1 MVKKSS
7 VEKAYQLAKERY
19 TELGVNT
26 DQIIEKMDK
35 LAISMPCWQG
45 DDINGFEKS
54 EHTLSGGIDVTGNYP
69 GKARNISELRNDME
83 KALSLIPGQH
93 RVNLHAIYL
102 DTDQA
107 VDRDEIK
114 PEHFAGWVDWAKEN
128 GLGLDFN
135 PTCFS
140 HPKSDDGFTLSH
152 PDQEIREFWIEHCKA
167 SRKIGE
173 YFGKKL
179 GDTAVTNIWIPDGYK
194 DMPVDRLAPRQRLK
208 DSLDKIFSQDI
219 DNNYN
224 LDAVESKLFGI
235 GSESYVTGSY
245 DFYLSYALQNEK
257 LLCLDTGHFHPTE
270 NVYDKISTSL
280 LYLDEILLHITRSVR
295 WDSDHVVAFDDKL
308 NKVVEEIIRNDFLD
322 RVHVGL
328 DFFDASINRTAAWV
342 IGMRN
347 TQKAFLKAMLEP
359 VAQLK
364 EFENKGDFTS
374 RLALMEEYK
383 TYPFNAVWD
392 YYCLKN
398 EVPVGSDWL
407 AEIKEYEK
415 NVLSQRD

>member
-1 MVKKSS
+1 MVNKNS
-7 VEKAYQLAKERY
+7 VKKAYQIAKERY
-19 TELGVNT
+19 AEIGIDT
-26 DQIIEKMDK
+26 DQVILEMEN
-35 LAISMPCWQG
+35 LHISMPCWQG
-45 DDINGFEKS
+45 DDINGFEKN
-54 EHTLSGGIDVTGNYP
+54 EHALSGGIDVTGNHP
-69 GKARNISELRNDME
+69 GKAKNISELRNDME
-83 KALSLIPGQH
+83 KALSLIPGKH

-102 DTDQA
+102 DSDQA

-114 PEHFAGWVDWAKEN
+114 PEHFSSWVDWAKEN
-128 GLGLDFN
+128 ELGLDFN

-152 PDQEIREFWIEHCKA
+152 QDQEIREFWIEHCKA

-173 YFGKKL
+173 YFGKEL

-208 DSLDKIFSQDI
+208 DSLDEIFTQEI
-219 DNNYN
+219 DSKYN

-308 NKVVEEIIRNDFLD
+308 KKVVEEIIRNDLLD

-347 TQKAFLKAMLEP
+347 TQKAFLRAMLEP
-359 VAQLK
+359 VAELK
-364 EFENKGDFTS
+364 VYEKNGDFTS

-398 EVPVGSDWL
+398 DTPVGSDWL
-407 AEIKEYEK
+407 TEIKEYEK
-415 NVLSQRD
+415 NVLLKRD

>member
-1 MVKKSS
+1 MVKKNS
-7 VEKAYQLAKERY
+7 VEKVYQLAKERY
-19 TELGVNT
+19 AELGIDT
-26 DQIIEKMDK
+26 DKIIEKMDN
-35 LAISMPCWQG
+35 LTISMPCWQG
-45 DDINGFEKS
+45 DDISGFEKS
-54 EHTLSGGIDVTGNYP
+54 EHALSGGIDVTGNYP
-69 GKARNISELRNDME
+69 GKARNITELRNDME
-83 KALSLIPGQH
+83 EALSLIPGQH

-102 DTDQA
+102 DTDQE
-107 VDRDEIK
+107 VDRNEIK
-114 PEHFAGWVDWAKEN
+114 PEHFASWVDWAKEN
-128 GLGLDFN
+128 ELGLDFN

-152 PDQEIREFWIEHCKA
+152 PNEEIRKFWIEHCKA

-173 YFGKKL
+173 YFGKEL
-179 GDTAVTNIWIPDGYK
+179 DDTAVTNIWIPDGYK

-208 DSLDKIFSQDI
+208 DSLDKIFKQEI
-219 DNNYN
+219 DSKYN

-270 NVYDKISTSL
+270 DVYDKISTSL

-308 NKVVEEIIRNDFLD
+308 KKVVEEIVRNDFLD

-398 EVPVGSDWL
+398 EVPVGKDWL
-407 AEIKEYEK
+407 AKIKEYEK
-415 NVLSQRD
+415 NVLLKRD

>member
-1 MVKKSS
+1 MIKKST

-19 TELGVNT
+19 SELGVNT
-26 DQIIEKMDK
+26 DQIIDKMAK
-35 LAISMPCWQG
+35 LSISMPCWQG

-54 EHTLSGGIDVTGNYP
+54 EHALSGGIDVTGNYP
-69 GKARNISELRNDME
+69 GKARNITELRNDME
-83 KALSLIPGQH
+83 KALSLIPGKH

-102 DTDQA
+102 DTDQV

-114 PEHFAGWVDWAKEN
+114 PEHFSGWVDWAKEN

-152 PDQEIREFWIEHCKA
+152 PDQEIRKFWIEHCKA

-173 YFGKKL
+173 YFGKEL
-179 GDTAVTNIWIPDGYK
+179 GDTTVTNIWIPDGYK
-194 DMPVDRLAPRQRLK
+194 DIPVDRLAPRQRLK
-208 DSLDKIFSQDI
+208 DSLDQIFSQNI
-219 DNNYN
+219 DSKYN

-245 DFYLSYALQNEK
+245 DFYLSYALQNDK

-295 WDSDHVVAFDDKL
+295 WDSDHVVAFDDNLK
-308 NKVVEEIIRNDFLD
+308 KVVEEIIRNEFLD

-347 TQKAFLKAMLEP
+347 TQKAFLKSMLEP

-415 NVLSQRD
+415 DVLLKRD